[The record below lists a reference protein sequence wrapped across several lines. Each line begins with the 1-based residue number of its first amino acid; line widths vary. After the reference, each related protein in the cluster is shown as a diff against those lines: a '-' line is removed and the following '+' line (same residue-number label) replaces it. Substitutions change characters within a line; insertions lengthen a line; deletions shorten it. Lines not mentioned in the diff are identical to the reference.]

1 MDVGFQLL
9 FFTQQIN
16 QLLDEVKI
24 VKAVA
29 FLLVPRKEHESLSA
43 HQPVGQTFLH
53 DCELIRER
61 NTIYIAAAQQLDDV
75 VFKHGVVSLLG

>member
-1 MDVGFQLL
+1 MDIGFQLR
-9 FFTQQIN
+9 FSTQQIN
-16 QLLDEVKI
+16 QLLDEVKVVEAI
-24 VKAVA
+24 A
-29 FLLVPRKEHESLSA
+29 FLLVPRKEHEGLSA
-43 HQPVGQTFLH
+43 HQPVGQAFLH